1 MSLRLQSLRV
11 YKGLLQAI
19 NLTFKGEFK
28 FLIIFIVYLNFIVL
42 HYTYTFYIVLDDIHA
57 KQQSK
62 SIFKNKFRQLK
73 TVSSEDE
80 YLGQLN
86 VLKEVSDILKSNV
99 IQGVRNL
106 DSQSPNFN
114 LRFTPF
120 TELGDND
127 SIKSP
132 PSFEE
137 LKRTKK

>member
-19 NLTFKGEFK
+19 NLTFKGELN
-28 FLIIFIVYLNFIVL
+28 FLFIIIVYLNFIVL
-42 HYTYTFYIVLDDIHA
+42 HYTCTFYIILDDLLA

-86 VLKEVSDILKSNV
+86 VLQEVSNILKSNV